1 MKYENR
7 WTNEAEN
14 SKSRIQD
21 ISEYSWIFYLLYSV
35 CVCVCLLFFFKYEKA
50 NNIRRK
56 LINMNVLCKMCNKIY
71 TETSDLFYL

>member
-14 SKSRIQD
+14 SKSRIED

-35 CVCVCLLFFFKYEKA
+35 CVSVIFFFKYEKA

-56 LINMNVLCKMCNKIY
+56 LINMNVLCNMCNKIY